1 MREKKKLKKKLRNL
15 IKNFGFTKD
24 ELTEIKK
31 MYSGEYFDIND
42 YGYQHLL
49 QCSKDICNEYS
60 TLLNEEMLQKN
71 KSPRKK
77 LNIFKFLLF
86 YLKKSKILKL
96 IFPIHGFVL
105 YAEEGLQAVVGLVDL
120 KGYGFI
126 NKNLTFT
133 PNSLVIVKKSNIFA
147 FNITIGDNILNTSG
161 TLAKLSKITI
171 ESNCWIGAGTK
182 IYGNVTIGNNAVI
195 GCGAMVYDDIPCYS
209 LAVGRPSKVI
219 RKITSKD
226 SLNFDRKI
234 TSALNGKQFDIVRQ
248 LSKGKVPKAFVHMVN
263 GIPFNTM
270 DKNLA
275 HLINITRNLCFEYNS
290 SETALTRKQEI
301 LDILFI
307 EHGKNL
313 NVGINLYVDMLGT
326 IKIGDNV
333 TIGNNVF
340 IGGNINIDNN
350 CIIENNTI
358 LFSSGHS
365 LIAKERIMNWSIT
378 QGFYEYTQYKTI
390 KVESDIKIE
399 QNAIITPNSIV
410 NCNVPKNSLYAKNK
424 VIN

>member
-77 LNIFKFLLF
+77 LNIFKFLHF

-219 RKITSKD
+219 RKITCND
-226 SLNFDRKI
+226 SLNFDKKI
-234 TSALNGKQFDIVRQ
+234 ALNLNGKQFDVVSQ

-290 SETALTRKQEI
+290 SETALARKQEI
-301 LDILFI
+301 LDILFV

-313 NVGINLYVDMLGT
+313 NVGSNIYVDMLGT

-333 TIGNNVF
+333 TIGDNVF
-340 IGGNINIDNN
+340 IGGNINIGNN

-365 LIAKERIMNWSIT
+365 LISKERIMNWSIT
-378 QGFYEYTQYKTI
+378 KGFYEYTQYKTI

-399 QNAIITPNSIV
+399 QNAIVAPNSIV